1 MKHIKV
7 DIEILDLIH
16 DLARSS
22 RWSIEKKE
30 HKLKEFGFDV
40 LSEIDI
46 VYALI
51 DIETWVEDIL
61 SEDRINYHKVRETLH
76 KILNK

>member
-1 MKHIKV
+1 MGQYKV
-7 DIEILDLIH
+7 DKDILQRIH

-30 HKLKEFGFDV
+30 HRLREHGFDV

-51 DIETWVEDIL
+51 DIESWIEYIL
-61 SEDRINYHKVRETLH
+61 SDHIEIK
-76 KILNK
+76 NKKNNKK